1 VLEILVDGKTGPIRG
16 ELEENTSWFAEIQGT
31 KIESVDLRGDRNASL
46 GDPGTPRLKRSII
59 GNAKSDMVDTTGS
72 ELRPRLIGAFLDHD
86 QCSRTTRPDLE
97 ESGSCVRAFFL
108 PKAKP

>member
-1 VLEILVDGKTGPIRG
+1 MANRAHPWRARREYLLVRGNTG
-16 ELEENTSWFAEIQGT
+16 N
-31 KIESVDLRGDRNASL
+31 ESRIGRSAGDRNASL
-46 GDPGTPRLKRSII
+46 GDPGTPRLMRSII

-86 QCSRTTRPDLE
+86 QCSRATRPDFE